1 MSLKLDKDIALGRK
15 SAGKS
20 KGKGK
25 SRKAPV
31 ASTGGAAGVPSLAA
45 PGAATSGLRGYL
57 APFNTK
63 TAKMTAALVA
73 GALGAGVIGPRVDK
87 ALDNIPLLNKIPVGV
102 TLGAATL
109 AASQIPA
116 IKGKEVGK
124 LAAIA
129 GLGMALP
136 DLIDSS
142 RALVDRATNM
152 VSPAPAA
159 PAAQGLVAIG
169 SIFKRDEDKQAERLA
184 AKIEKARAKGKVG
197 KADKLL
203 ARATKKGLRD
213 EVMEDLDDDDGDGI
227 KDEDERPRGPTIR
240 AYDDSD
246 MFDDGPTIVRR
257 PAVVVAPRRVVAPR
271 IRRPV
276 LVRRRR

>member
-1 MSLKLDKDIALGRK
+1 MSLTLEKSFSPGRK
-15 SAGKS
+15 GRKGKS
-20 KGKGK
+20 K
-25 SRKAPV
+25 SKAPAV
-31 ASTGGAAGVPSLAA
+31 APASAGVPSLAA
-45 PGAATSGLRGYL
+45 PGAASSGIRGYL

-73 GALGAGVIGPRVDK
+73 GALGAGVIGPKVDK
-87 ALDNIPLLNKIPVGV
+87 ALDNIPVLNKIPVGV

-213 EVMEDLDDDDGDGI
+213 EVEEELDDDDGDGI

-240 AYDDSD
+240 AYDDAD
-246 MFDDGPTIVRR
+246 VFEAGPTVVRR
-257 PAVVVAPRRVVAPR
+257 PGVIVAPRRVVAAPR

-276 LVRRRR
+276 LIRRRR